1 MKNNN
6 DSNELL
12 NGIQESVKDMQKQM
26 ELTYERL
33 EKQIITGTSQDG
45 TVEIDITATYS
56 FGGIRFDKEALN
68 GGIDSFKTRIE
79 EAWTIACTKVQE
91 TTQSQTVE
99 LLQSM
104 DLPKEL
110 QEISDQSDKEGD
122 E

>member
-1 MKNNN
+1 MSDNNE
-6 DSNELL
+6 SNELL
-12 NGIQESVKDMQKQM
+12 SGIQSSVKDMQEQM
-26 ELTYERL
+26 ERTYARL
-33 EKQIITGTSQDG
+33 EKQMITGTSQDG

-68 GGIDSFKTRIE
+68 GGIDAFKTRIE

-110 QEISDQSDKEGD
+110 QEISDQSSDEDK
-122 E
+122 